1 MQLPL
6 DTRLE
11 LVDSYSEWDRNTK
24 IPNVLWTKN
33 PPCAGADWKSLTWN
47 IELGLSLIPY
57 SVKAYQGP
65 SLNGYAI

>member
-11 LVDSYSEWDRNTK
+11 LMESYSERDRNTK
-24 IPNVLWTKN
+24 ILVFWTKI
-33 PPCAGADWKSLTWN
+33 PHVLVLTGRALLG
-47 IELGLSLIPY
+47 IYELGLSLIPN